1 LAEIGCNTIKGMHRS
16 ISQIMDRA
24 YNAAQY
30 QGLGYSAFNETDY
43 GKKEF
48 KRTMLGNDSYS
59 KVLKKAKEIN
69 DPPILEY
76 SEYDM
81 HSFDK
86 MEFEANDYTEHKV
99 KAERNG
105 IQIKRS
111 IGYQDYYDTTQQSR
125 MKEETTV
132 YRFDD
137 VENGYHLD
145 FTYEESS
152 MTLKGKKAEGDIIH
166 VMIIKCAPER
176 QGRYWEL
183 KRTLDRFKKM
193 FLDDAGLNYC
203 FGRVVPDNQYAVKKT
218 PHKSGNWRK
227 KEQKIKN
234 YNTGKKAK
242 VASWKLLNL
251 YLRLGWIYPQVEDE
265 GYPII
270 FLLSDKFK
278 HEVLADGDMG
288 SWLLDRYKF
297 SRT

>member
-1 LAEIGCNTIKGMHRS
+1 
-16 ISQIMDRA
+16 
-24 YNAAQY
+24 
-30 QGLGYSAFNETDY
+30 
-43 GKKEF
+43 
-48 KRTMLGNDSYS
+48 
-59 KVLKKAKEIN
+59 
-69 DPPILEY
+69 
-76 SEYDM
+76 
-81 HSFDK
+81 
-86 MEFEANDYTEHKV
+86 
-99 KAERNG
+99 
-105 IQIKRS
+105 
-111 IGYQDYYDTTQQSR
+111 
-125 MKEETTV
+125 
-132 YRFDD
+132 
-137 VENGYHLD
+137 
-145 FTYEESS
+145 
-152 MTLKGKKAEGDIIH
+152 
-166 VMIIKCAPER
+166 
-176 QGRYWEL
+176 
-183 KRTLDRFKKM
+183 M